1 MFYFRGEIEMN
12 ITVDIPKYA
21 VPQTAKVSFLK
32 IKKEEKDKIRIRCF
46 TGFCC
51 RCSRSYWSSD

>member
-12 ITVDIPKYA
+12 VTVDIPKYA

-32 IKKEEKDKIRIRCF
+32 RTEEDKMSICCF

-51 RCSRSYWSSD
+51 RCSRSYWSCD

>member
-12 ITVDIPKYA
+12 VTVDIPKYA

-32 IKKEEKDKIRIRCF
+32 
-46 TGFCC
+46 
-51 RCSRSYWSSD
+51 